1 MCWLLVPTS
10 NNLTDEPLLSVESP
24 LDVDQLEGMEAGM
37 VKSIQLEAIET
48 GTPRRIDAFSDPGSR
63 KDSSDMNRGHAEL
76 QGFLAILNAPQ
87 TRLYEMSKKELQDY
101 AYDLILKSDW
111 LRRNQMEPRDWNNR
125 SIFLIFLSPID
136 RTTPRDA
143 ENILRCTFHRCGKE
157 FDRQDRA
164 IAHVR
169 GHFDH
174 RPFPCRGSC
183 GDSDCKERFF
193 APSYLKSHT
202 GRPKVD
208 CPSCG
213 RPVVKN
219 NLRKHQ
225 VYCLGAT

>member
-1 MCWLLVPTS
+1 MVGTVTASLGNAMCWLLVPTS

-136 RTTPRDA
+136 RVGRSLIGRIEPSLMSEDTLTTGRF
-143 ENILRCTFHRCGKE
+143 R
-157 FDRQDRA
+157 
-164 IAHVR
+164 VV
-169 GHFDH
+169 GHA
-174 RPFPCRGSC
+174 GIQI
-183 GDSDCKERFF
+183 ERFF

-213 RPVVKN
+213 RPIVKN

>member
-136 RTTPRDA
+136 RVGRSLIGRIEPSLMSEDTLTTGRF
-143 ENILRCTFHRCGKE
+143 R
-157 FDRQDRA
+157 
-164 IAHVR
+164 VV
-169 GHFDH
+169 GHA
-174 RPFPCRGSC
+174 GIQIVKN
-183 GDSDCKERFF
+183 GFF